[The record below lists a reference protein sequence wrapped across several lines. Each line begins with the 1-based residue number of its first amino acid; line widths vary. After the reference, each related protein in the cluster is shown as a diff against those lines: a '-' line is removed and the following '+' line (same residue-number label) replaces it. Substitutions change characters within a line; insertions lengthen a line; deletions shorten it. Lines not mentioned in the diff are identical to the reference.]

1 MLLGAAQVIIDR
13 ENIWVAHCGNVCIA
27 YPRGETVSGMITDI
41 GRCFN
46 ILAKRVPTGI
56 GLLLLIGAG
65 SPAPAGA
72 VRDAAV
78 QMFSDFEPKLKLLG
92 MWVEGSGFVAATKRS
107 VLTLL
112 VSRIVRK
119 KPVKV
124 FAEIAKVTDWMEEHA
139 KIVQLDQCPTSEEL
153 QLLIDRSRSKK

>member
-1 MLLGAAQVIIDR
+1 MRTAI
-13 ENIWVAHCGNVCIA
+13 
-27 YPRGETVSGMITDI
+27 
-41 GRCFN
+41 
-46 ILAKRVPTGI
+46 
-56 GLLLLIGAG
+56 LLIGAG
-65 SPAPAGA
+65 SPAPAGT

-78 QMFSDFEPKLKLLG
+78 QMFSDFEPKLKLLS

-124 FAEIAKVTDWMEEHA
+124 FAEIAGATDWMEQQA

-153 QLLIDRSRSKK
+153 QLLIDRSRGKK